1 MTAIAKV
8 LKYPCVFR
16 ANCKEAITI
25 MEFFLQ
31 LLVNGISLGLLYAL
45 SALGFVMIFKSSSV
59 LNFAHGELL
68 AIGAFLF
75 LVLSA
80 WAKLPLV
87 LAFAFTLIG
96 SFALG
101 FIVERLFL
109 RPLIGEALIQVIMLT
124 VGLAA
129 MFKGLMLFAFGGDI
143 HSYPEFLPEGLSLQ
157 LGTIQ
162 VPSVYVAAL
171 IIGIVFLILFGFFF
185 KYSSQGIYMRS
196 VADNQPAAL
205 SLGVHVRRVF
215 ALSWAIAALVCAM
228 SGIVLGII
236 NGVNVHNLSGIGL
249 KVFPVVIL
257 GGLDSIGGAI
267 LGGIIIGLLETFT
280 GGYISTSLREIIPYI
295 VLVFILM
302 VRPYGL
308 FGLVEIERV

>member
-1 MTAIAKV
+1 
-8 LKYPCVFR
+8 
-16 ANCKEAITI
+16 

-31 LLVNGISLGLLYAL
+31 LFFQGLSIGFLYAL
-45 SALGFVMIFKSSSV
+45 AALGFVMIFKSSSV

-68 AIGAFLF
+68 AIGAFIF
-75 LVLSA
+75 LVLAA
-80 WAKLPLV
+80 WLKLPIW
-87 LAFAFTLIG
+87 LAFLITIVG

-101 FIVERLFL
+101 FIIERLFL
-109 RPLIGEALIQVIMLT
+109 RPLIGEALIEVIMLT

-129 MFKGLMLFAFGGDI
+129 MFKGLMLVIFGGNLYN
-143 HSYPEFLPEGLSLQ
+143 YPDFLPKNL
-157 LGTIQ
+157 TIQ
-162 VPSVYVAAL
+162 VGAINIPPVYVASFMIGL
-171 IIGIVFLILFGFFF
+171 IFLAIFGFFF

-228 SGIVLGII
+228 SGIILGIM
-236 NGVNVHNLSGIGL
+236 NGINVHEVSAMGL

-257 GGLDSIGGAI
+257 GGLESIGGAI
-267 LGGIIIGLLETFT
+267 IGGIIIGLIETFT
-280 GGYISTSLREIIPYI
+280 SGYVSTSLKEVIPYI
-295 VLVFILM
+295 VLVFILL
-302 VRPYGL
+302 VKPYGL

>member
-1 MTAIAKV
+1 
-8 LKYPCVFR
+8 
-16 ANCKEAITI
+16 
-25 MEFFLQ
+25 MEFFVH
-31 LLVNGISLGLLYAL
+31 LLVNGLSIGFLYAL

-68 AIGAFLF
+68 AIGAFIF
-75 LVLSA
+75 LVLSV
-80 WAKLPLV
+80 WAKLPIV
-87 LAFAFTLIG
+87 AAFALTLMG

-109 RPLIGEALIQVIMLT
+109 RPLIGEDLIQVIMLT

-129 MFKGLMLFAFGGDI
+129 MFKGLLLFIFGGDTWN
-143 HSYPEFLPEGLSLQ
+143 YPDFLPEALTVHWRSVE
-157 LGTIQ
+157 I
-162 VPSVYVAAL
+162 PSVYVTTF
-171 IIGIVFLILFGFFF
+171 IIGVIFLGIFGFFF

-196 VADNQPAAL
+196 VADNQTAAL

-236 NGVNVHNLSGIGL
+236 NGINVHELSSIGL

-280 GGYISTSLREIIPYI
+280 GGYISSSLKEVIPYI
-295 VLVFILM
+295 TLVVILM
-302 VRPYGL
+302 IKPYGL

>member
-1 MTAIAKV
+1 
-8 LKYPCVFR
+8 
-16 ANCKEAITI
+16 
-25 MEFFLQ
+25 MEFFLH
-31 LLVNGISLGLLYAL
+31 LLVNGLSLGFLYAL

-59 LNFAHGELL
+59 LNLAHGELL
-68 AIGAFLF
+68 AIGAFMF

-80 WAKLPLV
+80 WAELPIV
-87 LAFAFTLIG
+87 LAFVLTLVG
-96 SFALG
+96 TFLLG
-101 FIVERLFL
+101 FVIERFFL
-109 RPLIGEALIQVIMLT
+109 RPLIGEKLIEVIMLT
-124 VGLAA
+124 LGLGI
-129 MFKGLMLFAFGGDI
+129 MFRGLLLFIFGGDI
-143 HSYPEFLPEGLSLQ
+143 HNYPTFLPEGLAIDIGMVS
-157 LGTIQ
+157 
-162 VPSVYVAAL
+162 VPSVYVATF
-171 IIGIVFLILFGFFF
+171 IIGILFLVIFGFFF

-215 ALSWAIAALVCAM
+215 ALSWAIAFIVAAI

-236 NGVNVHNLSGIGL
+236 NGINVHELSAIGL

-267 LGGIIIGLLETFT
+267 LGGVIIGLLETFT
-280 GGYISTSLREIIPYI
+280 GGYISTSLREVVPYI
-295 VLVFILM
+295 VLVIILM

>member
-1 MTAIAKV
+1 
-8 LKYPCVFR
+8 
-16 ANCKEAITI
+16 

-31 LLVNGISLGLLYAL
+31 LLVNGISLGFLYAL

-59 LNFAHGELL
+59 LNFAHGELM

-75 LVLSA
+75 LVLAA
-80 WAKLPLV
+80 WAKLPIV
-87 LAFAFTLIG
+87 LAFALTLIG
-96 SFALG
+96 SFSLG
-101 FIVERLFL
+101 FIIERFFL
-109 RPLIGEALIQVIMLT
+109 RPLIGEALIEVIMLT
-124 VGLAA
+124 VGLAI
-129 MFKGLMLFAFGGDI
+129 MFKGLMLFIFGGDI
-143 HSYPEFLPEGLSLQ
+143 HDYPDFLPEGLSLQ

-162 VPSVYVAAL
+162 IPSVYVASF
-171 IIGIVFLILFGFFF
+171 IIGIIFLILFGFFF

-236 NGVNVHNLSGIGL
+236 NGVNVHELSSIGL

-302 VRPYGL
+302 VKPYGL

>member
-1 MTAIAKV
+1 
-8 LKYPCVFR
+8 
-16 ANCKEAITI
+16 
-25 MEFFLQ
+25 MEFFFQ

-59 LNFAHGELL
+59 LNFAHGELV

-80 WAKLPLV
+80 WARLPIV
-87 LAFAFTLIG
+87 IAFALTLIG
-96 SFALG
+96 SFAFG
-101 FIVERLFL
+101 FLIERFFL
-109 RPLIGEALIQVIMLT
+109 RPLIGEALIEVIMLT

-129 MFKGLMLFAFGGDI
+129 MFKGLMLFVFGGDI
-143 HSYPEFLPEGLSLQ
+143 HNYPEFLPEAFEIQ
-157 LGTIQ
+157 LGA
-162 VPSVYVAAL
+162 VPVSSVYVATFV
-171 IIGIVFLILFGFFF
+171 IGILFLVIFGLFF

-215 ALSWAIAALVCAM
+215 ALSWAIASLVCAM
-228 SGIVLGII
+228 SGVILGII
-236 NGVNVHNLSGIGL
+236 NGVNVHNLSAVGL

-257 GGLDSIGGAI
+257 GGLDSVGGAI
-267 LGGIIIGLLETFT
+267 VGGLIIGMLETFT
-280 GGYISTSLREIIPYI
+280 GGYVSSSLREIIPYI

>member
-1 MTAIAKV
+1 
-8 LKYPCVFR
+8 
-16 ANCKEAITI
+16 
-25 MEFFLQ
+25 MEFFLN
-31 LLVNGISLGLLYAL
+31 LLVNGISLGFLYAL

-75 LVLSA
+75 LVLSS
-80 WAKLPLV
+80 WAKLPIMV
-87 LAFAFTLIG
+87 AFFITLAG

-101 FIVERLFL
+101 FVIERFFL
-109 RPLIGEALIQVIMLT
+109 RPLIGEALIHVIMLT
-124 VGLAA
+124 VGLAT
-129 MFKGLMLFAFGGDI
+129 MFKGLMLFVFGGDI
-143 HSYPEFLPEGLSLQ
+143 HDYPRFLPEGLSLR
-157 LGTIQ
+157 LGPVEI
-162 VPSVYVAAL
+162 PAVYVAAFV
-171 IIGIVFLILFGFFF
+171 IGIIFLILFGLFF

-236 NGVNVHNLSGIGL
+236 NGINVHELSGIGL

-267 LGGIIIGLLETFT
+267 LGGVIIGLLETFT

-295 VLVFILM
+295 VLVIILM
-302 VRPYGL
+302 VKPYGL
-308 FGLVEIERV
+308 FGLAEIERV

>member
-1 MTAIAKV
+1 
-8 LKYPCVFR
+8 
-16 ANCKEAITI
+16 

-31 LLVNGISLGLLYAL
+31 LLVNGISLGFLYAL

-68 AIGAFLF
+68 ALGAFLF
-75 LVLSA
+75 LVLAA
-80 WAKLPLV
+80 WAKLPII
-87 LAFAFTLIG
+87 LAFALTLIG

-109 RPLIGEALIQVIMLT
+109 RPLIGEALIEVIMLT

-129 MFKGLMLFAFGGDI
+129 MFKGLMLFVFGGDI
-143 HSYPEFLPEGLSLQ
+143 HDYPKFLPEGLNLD

-162 VPSVYVAAL
+162 VPSVYVASL
-171 IIGIVFLILFGFFF
+171 IIIILFLILFGFFF
-185 KYSSQGIYMRS
+185 KFSSQGIYMRS

-205 SLGVHVRRVF
+205 SLGVHVKRVF
-215 ALSWAIAALVCAM
+215 ALSWAIAALVAAM

-236 NGVNVHNLSGIGL
+236 NGVNVHNLSVIGL

-267 LGGIIIGLLETFT
+267 LGGVIIGLLETFT
-280 GGYISTSLREIIPYI
+280 GGYISTSLREIVPYI
-295 VLVFILM
+295 VLVFILI
-302 VRPYGL
+302 VKPYGL
-308 FGLVEIERV
+308 FGQVEIERV

>member
-1 MTAIAKV
+1 
-8 LKYPCVFR
+8 
-16 ANCKEAITI
+16 
-25 MEFFLQ
+25 MEFFFQ

-59 LNFAHGELL
+59 LNFAHGELI
-68 AIGAFLF
+68 AIGAFIF
-75 LVLSA
+75 LVLSS
-80 WAKLPLV
+80 WAKLPILI
-87 LAFAFTLIG
+87 AFALTLLG

-101 FIVERLFL
+101 FIIERFFL
-109 RPLIGEALIQVIMLT
+109 RPLIGEALIEVIMLT

-129 MFKGLMLFAFGGDI
+129 MFRGLMLFVFGGDI
-143 HSYPEFLPEGLSLQ
+143 RNYPEFLPEGLSLQ
-157 LGTIQ
+157 LGAVS
-162 VPSVYVAAL
+162 VPSVYVATF
-171 IIGIVFLILFGFFF
+171 IIGILFLVIFGVFF

-196 VADNQPAAL
+196 VAGNQPAAL

-228 SGIVLGII
+228 SGIVLGIL
-236 NGVNVHNLSGIGL
+236 NGVNVHNLSAVGL

-267 LGGIIIGLLETFT
+267 LGGIIIGVLETFT
-280 GGYISTSLREIIPYI
+280 GGYVSSSLREIIPYV
-295 VLVFILM
+295 VLVVILM
-302 VRPYGL
+302 VKPYGL

>member
-1 MTAIAKV
+1 MD
-8 LKYPCVFR
+8 
-16 ANCKEAITI
+16 
-25 MEFFLQ
+25 FFLH
-31 LLVNGISLGLLYAL
+31 LLVNGISLGFLYAL

-75 LVLSA
+75 LVLST
-80 WAKLPLV
+80 WAKLPIV
-87 LAFAFTLIG
+87 LAFALTLIG
-96 SFALG
+96 SFSLG
-101 FIVERLFL
+101 FVVERFFL

-129 MFKGLMLFAFGGDI
+129 MFKGLMLFIFGGDI
-143 HSYPEFLPEGLSLQ
+143 HQYVDFLPEGLTLHM
-157 LGTIQ
+157 GTIE
-162 VPSVYVAAL
+162 VPSVYMATF
-171 IIGIVFLILFGFFF
+171 IIGIVFLLIFGFFF

-236 NGVNVHNLSGIGL
+236 NGINVHELSSIGL

-267 LGGIIIGLLETFT
+267 LGGIIIGVLETFT

>member
-1 MTAIAKV
+1 
-8 LKYPCVFR
+8 
-16 ANCKEAITI
+16 

-31 LLVNGISLGLLYAL
+31 LLVSGISLGFLYAL

-59 LNFAHGELL
+59 LNFAHGELM

-75 LVLSA
+75 LALSA
-80 WAKLPLV
+80 WADLPIV
-87 LAFAFTLIG
+87 LAFALTLAG
-96 SFALG
+96 SFILG
-101 FIVERLFL
+101 FILEKFFL

-124 VGLAA
+124 LGLAL
-129 MFKGLMLFAFGGDI
+129 MFRGLLLFIFGGDI
-143 HSYPEFLPEGLSLQ
+143 HDYPDFLPEALSMKW
-157 LGTIQ
+157 GAIQ
-162 VPSVYVAAL
+162 IPAVYVAAF
-171 IIGIVFLILFGFFF
+171 IIGILFLVLFGLFF

-215 ALSWAIAALVCAM
+215 ALSWAIAALVCAI
-228 SGIVLGII
+228 SGIVLGIM
-236 NGVNVHNLSGIGL
+236 NGINVHELSSIGL

-267 LGGIIIGLLETFT
+267 LGGVIIGLLETFT

-295 VLVFILM
+295 VLIFILM
-302 VRPYGL
+302 VKPYGL

>member
-1 MTAIAKV
+1 
-8 LKYPCVFR
+8 
-16 ANCKEAITI
+16 

-31 LLVNGISLGLLYAL
+31 LLFQGLSIGFLYAL
-45 SALGFVMIFKSSSV
+45 AALGFVMIFKSSSV

-68 AIGAFLF
+68 AIGAFIF
-75 LVLSA
+75 LVLAA
-80 WAKLPLV
+80 WLKLPIWLS
-87 LAFAFTLIG
+87 FLITIVG

-101 FIVERLFL
+101 FIIERLFL
-109 RPLIGEALIQVIMLT
+109 RPLIGEALIEVIMLT

-129 MFKGLMLFAFGGDI
+129 MFKGLMLFIFGGNLFN
-143 HSYPEFLPEGLSLQ
+143 YPDFLPKNLTIQ
-157 LGTIQ
+157 MGTINI
-162 VPSVYVAAL
+162 PPVYVAT
-171 IIGIVFLILFGFFF
+171 FLIGLIFLVIFGLFF

-228 SGIVLGII
+228 SGIILGIM
-236 NGVNVHNLSGIGL
+236 NGINVHEVSAMGL

-257 GGLDSIGGAI
+257 GGLESIGGAI
-267 LGGIIIGLLETFT
+267 IGGIIIGLIETFT
-280 GGYISTSLREIIPYI
+280 SGYVSTSLREVIPYI
-295 VLVFILM
+295 VLVFILL
-302 VRPYGL
+302 VKPYGL

>member
-1 MTAIAKV
+1 MFERGAEPA
-8 LKYPCVFR
+8 
-16 ANCKEAITI
+16 

-31 LLVNGISLGLLYAL
+31 LMVNGVSLGFLYAL

-59 LNFAHGELL
+59 LNLAHGELL

-75 LVLSA
+75 LVLST
-80 WAKLPLV
+80 WAKLPIV
-87 LAFAFTLIG
+87 L
-96 SFALG
+96 SFALTLLGTFLLG

-109 RPLIGEALIQVIMLT
+109 RPLIGENLIEVIMMTL
-124 VGLAA
+124 GLGI
-129 MFKGLMLFAFGGDI
+129 MFRGLLLFIFGGDI
-143 HSYPEFLPEGLSLQ
+143 KVYPHFLPEALNLQ
-157 LGTIQ
+157 YGPIEI
-162 VPSVYVAAL
+162 PSVNVAAF
-171 IIGIVFLILFGFFF
+171 IIGIVFLIIFGFFF

-196 VADNQPAAL
+196 VADNQSAAM

-215 ALSWAIAALVCAM
+215 ALSWAIAALVAAM
-228 SGIVLGII
+228 SGIVLGIL
-236 NGVNVHNLSGIGL
+236 NGISVHDLSRVGL

-267 LGGIIIGLLETFT
+267 LGGVIIGLLETFT

-295 VLVFILM
+295 VLIVILM
-302 VRPYGL
+302 VKPYGL